1 MTITNKIVDTIMAL
15 DKTTNR
21 ITNKTIKIT
30 ALDSITT
37 MIGKDD
43 RHLDSMTR
51 ENFRTI
57 RAIFETSQEMTTV
70 SATTTTETTV
80 NKAKMGSVTSGLEA
94 SPVIETMTAAA
105 NLAIGIIETM
115 IDATI
120 TATAIMATIL
130 TSLLSDSD
138 QDTRTDNMTET
149 MDTTTQ
155 DPRANMTNGK
165 MTQTKDERHPSSSH
179 LSMANNNR
187 MRLSHLR
194 TSHNLP

>member
-1 MTITNKIVDTIMAL
+1 VTITNKIADTIMVQG
-15 DKTTNR
+15 KTTN
-21 ITNKTIKIT
+21 TTIRIT
-30 ALDSITT
+30 ALVSIIA
-37 MIGKDD
+37 MIDKDD

-70 SATTTTETTV
+70 SATTTIETTV
-80 NKAKMGSVTSGLEA
+80 DKVRMDSITSGLGA

-105 NLAIGIIETM
+105 NLAIGIIGTM

-138 QDTRTDNMTET
+138 QDMKTDNMTET
-149 MDTTTQ
+149 MGTTTQ
-155 DPRANMTNGK
+155 DPRANMINDR
-165 MTQTKDERHPSSSH
+165 MTPTKDERHPSSNH
-179 LSMANNNR
+179 LSTANNNNR
-187 MRLSHLR
+187 MRLSYPR
-194 TSHNLP
+194 TNNNRP